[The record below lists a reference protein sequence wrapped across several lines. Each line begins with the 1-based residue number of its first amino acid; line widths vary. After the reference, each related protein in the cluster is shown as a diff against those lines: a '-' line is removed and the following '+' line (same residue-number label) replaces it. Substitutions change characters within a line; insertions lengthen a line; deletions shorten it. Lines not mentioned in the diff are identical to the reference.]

1 MKWAEIFTR
10 NEKGFRRKTRVGEEA
25 GAKKGSANWMIE
37 TPSCRITCQ
46 VSGIMPFSDSEC
58 GI

>member
-37 TPSCRITCQ
+37 TRGLVLLVKCP
-46 VSGIMPFSDSEC
+46 E
-58 GI
+58 